1 MSYSSVNI
9 HVPFNAISLP
19 RTDPKEVTP
28 QKIYSMQCYL
38 QWLKENNFSNNMIVK
53 FYIFI

>member
-28 QKIYSMQCYL
+28 PKIYSMQCYL